1 MKRTVLILISI
12 FCISASVSSAAE
24 KSKTLLKLEA
34 STAAVEALA
43 GRTGENREAS
53 ADLEQARGFLK
64 KATDAHEKGRQ
75 LLGFSIGGFGTL
87 KPEAEEE
94 IKGYLEISDL
104 SVTTASSRLEKARAA
119 NELEAI
125 EKQLNNVKAKMKAF
139 EDRKAELEKLKAD
152 AAKCGTAAREV
163 ETLKSE
169 KALLTAQLEKLTAE
183 RGKSEK
189 ATVEQTGLQKNIE
202 EMKTE
207 NRRLGDQIEKQ
218 QAEIRELTSRLEDAK
233 KTAAKVDVPAPPAP
247 VKTEPARLPFQVPSK
262 ESPEV
267 K

>member
-1 MKRTVLILISI
+1 MKKTTLILITTC
-12 FCISASVSSAAE
+12 CISASVSGAAE
-24 KSKTLLKLEA
+24 KSAILVKLDA
-34 STAAVEALA
+34 SRAAVEALA
-43 GRTGENREAS
+43 GKIGENREAS
-53 ADLEQARGFLK
+53 ADLEQARAFLK

-75 LLGFSIGGFGTL
+75 VLGFNIGGFGTL

-94 IKGYLEISDL
+94 IKAYLEISDL
-104 SVTTASSRLEKARAA
+104 SLATASSRLEKARAA

-125 EKQLNNVKAKMKAF
+125 DKQLNTVKARMKAF

-152 AAKCGTAAREV
+152 AAKCGTAVREI

-169 KALLTAQLEKLTAE
+169 KALLTTQLEKLAAE

-189 ATVEQTGLQKNIE
+189 AAGEQSELQKKID

-207 NRRLGDQIEKQ
+207 NRRLGDQLEKQ
-218 QAEIRELTSRLEDAK
+218 RAEIVELTSRLEDAK
-233 KTAAKVDVPAPPAP
+233 KTAAKADIPVSAAP
-247 VKTEPARLPFQVPSK
+247 VITEPARLPFQVPSK